1 MDSTNEKAQS
11 VTWDKQPT
19 GLDEERASFKKK
31 KKYVY
36 LDKYEDTVRELRED
50 IVFLRNQQIKLWI
63 GIGVVVTVLFM
74 KILNVI

>member
-1 MDSTNEKAQS
+1 MKPIEEKAQS
-11 VTWDKQPT
+11 VTWSNPNKD
-19 GLDEERASFKKK
+19 LFEERASFKKK

-50 IVFLRNQQIKLWI
+50 IMFLKSQQIKLWI